1 MGCAADATFKDAWQN
16 GFDAAIWAAFESNFA
31 ERTSE
36 PFTVQAAIRY
46 LETLNGETL
55 DTALNYIR
63 RAPAEVQTPMRKA
76 VNTRWPENL
85 ADNR

>member
-1 MGCAADATFKDAWQN
+1 LGCAADATFKDAWQN

-63 RAPAEVQTPMRKA
+63 RAPSEVQTPVREA
-76 VNTRWPENL
+76 VNIRCSETSDLR
-85 ADNR
+85 